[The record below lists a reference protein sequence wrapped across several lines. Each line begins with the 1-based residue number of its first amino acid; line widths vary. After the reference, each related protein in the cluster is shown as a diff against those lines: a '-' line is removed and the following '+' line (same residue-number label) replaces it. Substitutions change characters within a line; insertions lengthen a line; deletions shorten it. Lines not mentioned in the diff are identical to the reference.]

1 MGPEALNTLFRLTQL
16 KLKASPLGI
25 EKIDMGAQGG
35 RLNFTDKPDIDPLK
49 IIQLIQNQPRT
60 YKLDG
65 NDKLRVNQD
74 LPDAAARITLLDNL
88 LDELSEQQ
96 AA

>member
-1 MGPEALNTLFRLTQL
+1 
-16 KLKASPLGI
+16 
-25 EKIDMGAQGG
+25 MGAQGG